1 MRILFISKSK
11 YNEDRIRGELSN
23 LCEGQSLKFC
33 YDFEDA
39 KDYINND
46 VVKFQNP
53 LDLIITDSTVA
64 FKNVADFRDFIRFD
78 YKRTYSKRDFNFN
91 LIPLAVIVES
101 NLNKSAFHEFDVVI
115 DDLGAEKLS
124 LFVQDFSLAIKSWR
138 KRVLEELDTIGIRFN
153 SGIIDYTYY
162 FKDRRT
168 RFQPTKVLS
177 ENFKLFPRK
186 LRYYWLDYDK
196 REVEIAIDE
205 FIKMLKRSRSIGK
218 KGEEKMFHFFFNRNK
233 SFLLRDAYS
242 RFWYEAKLMKNETE
256 YEEPDYILKP
266 NVTHETDLS
275 LLEVKLPN
283 EAFMTRKK
291 RHKSPRAKL
300 IQHIIQVN
308 DYKDYLESDEYLS
321 EINNV
326 FGYIPKRI
334 NYNIL
339 IGRNESKQEHIH
351 ELNKTMRQ
359 LGQGELNLM
368 TYDELMEYQVKFL
381 DRMDLL
387 NIKN

>member
-11 YNEDRIRGELSN
+11 INEESIRGELSN
-23 LCEGQSLKFC
+23 LCEGYSLRFC
-33 YDFEDA
+33 YDLEEA
-39 KDYINND
+39 KDYINNNI
-46 VVKFQNP
+46 VKFQIP
-53 LDLIITDSTVA
+53 LDLIITNSSVA
-64 FKNVADFRDFIRFD
+64 TRNSDEFRDFIRFD
-78 YKRTYSKRDFNFN
+78 FKRTYSKIDFNLN
-91 LIPLAVIVES
+91 QVPIAVIVES
-101 NLNKSAFHEFDVVI
+101 NLNKSAFHDYNLVI
-115 DDLGAEKLS
+115 DDLGIDKLN
-124 LFVQDFSLAIKSWR
+124 LFIPDFISTIKDWR
-138 KRVLEELDTIGIRFN
+138 KDILEELDAVGIRFN
-153 SGIIDYTYY
+153 SGIIDYSHY
-162 FKDRRT
+162 FLDRKT
-168 RFQPTKVLS
+168 RLKPTKILS

-186 LRYYWLDYDK
+186 LIYYWLDYDK
-196 REVEIAIDE
+196 REIEIAIDK
-205 FIKMLKRSRSIGK
+205 FVKMLKHSRSIGK
-218 KGEEKMFHFFFNRNK
+218 KGEEKKFHHFFNENK

-242 RFWYEAKLMKNETE
+242 RFWYEAKFMKNDSEF
-256 YEEPDYILKP
+256 EEPDYSLKP
-266 NVTHETDLS
+266 NMTYETDLS

-283 EAFMTRKK
+283 EAFMTKK
-291 RHKSPRAKL
+291 KYHKSPRAKL

-381 DRMDLL
+381 DRMELL